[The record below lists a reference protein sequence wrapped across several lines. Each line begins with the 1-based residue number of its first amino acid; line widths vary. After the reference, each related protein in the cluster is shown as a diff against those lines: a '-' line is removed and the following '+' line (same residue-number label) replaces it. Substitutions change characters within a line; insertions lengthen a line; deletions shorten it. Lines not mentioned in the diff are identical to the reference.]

1 MVLSALCPEIA
12 PPLINA
18 NENVKFEY
26 VILAL
31 SLYKAIAPPSPNARE
46 DTNEE
51 LNIVIFVE
59 FTPANIVPP
68 FTAIESINVVLAIK
82 PLGPTQ
88 SIAPP

>member
-1 MVLSALCPEIA
+1 M
-12 PPLINA
+12 N
-18 NENVKFEY
+18 
-26 VILAL
+26 
-31 SLYKAIAPPSPNARE
+31 
-46 DTNEE
+46 DE

-88 SIAPP
+88 SIDPP